1 MHTKE
6 EKLDH
11 ASYANEILNRL
22 EVQYGN
28 LPKIEEGVNPEDSL
42 PVARQRELTRQLQF
56 MTNNQVLS
64 WAVALDNIFKRGE
77 HWCPNIAEVC
87 FEMKLADKAN
97 RPPRPISRVEHT
109 VQTDYA
115 GIWSSS
121 SAEDR
126 QHFFKNFSWGDCPAA
141 TRYVA
146 KSWYLKN
153 GWNEDQI
160 KELTHS

>member
-1 MHTKE
+1 MRATVRGMKE
-6 EKLDH
+6 
-11 ASYANEILNRL
+11 
-22 EVQYGN
+22 
-28 LPKIEEGVNPEDSL
+28 
-42 PVARQRELTRQLQF
+42 
-56 MTNNQVLS
+56 
-64 WAVALDNIFKRGE
+64 
-77 HWCPNIAEVC
+77 
-87 FEMKLADKAN
+87 DK
-97 RPPRPISRVEHT
+97 PIRIEHT

-115 GIWSSS
+115 GIWASS

-126 QHFFKNFSWGDCPAA
+126 QHFFKSFSWGDCPAA